1 MILFGDNFP
10 HEFPIKRMKGLSVR
24 KSPGGSKL
32 DQFMWIFKNLFFF
45 FFLTCEL
52 WVTFIV
58 VGVSELF
65 FRDVLKI
72 V

>member
-1 MILFGDNFP
+1 
-10 HEFPIKRMKGLSVR
+10 MKGLSVR

-32 DQFMWIFKNLFFF
+32 DQFMWIFKNLCFF

-72 V
+72 M